1 MRFNRRD
8 VWVGLAIV
16 LVVIIVGLLIRR
28 SRNKNAD
35 TTPTPISTNSIKQ
48 EIQDKLK
55 YQIPTNTESI
65 ELKDVSGGDS
75 RGIATEKEILVDA
88 PNPETGN
95 FYQGWLENNGNL
107 VSLGKLQIAKGGW
120 LINFDGTKY
129 PDHKK
134 VIVSQEKELDNT
146 LEKKILEGSF

>member
-28 SRNKNAD
+28 SRNRVTT
-35 TTPTPISTNSIKQ
+35 TTPTPISNTSLTQ
-48 EIQDKLK
+48 EIQDKFK
-55 YQIPTNTESI
+55 YQIPKDVNSI
-65 ELKDVSGGDS
+65 ELKDATGGDS

-88 PNPETGN
+88 PTPETGY

-134 VIVSQEKELDNT
+134 VIVSQEKVLDNT